1 MSFLQ
6 QKWNE
11 HQSKPMRRYSSQREF
26 EADWVSGLRRRYRLS
41 QERLAALASVSVTTV
56 QNWENPTSAKR
67 IAEHNQDRLRDIER
81 ELWIKAH
88 VTLLEPC
95 PPYIRALHELMSAN
109 RDSSAQGLADYLV
122 TCMDAH
128 DPGRPRLLHWAG
140 LAYSIADPS
149 STKAHAYEEAA
160 LQALGMDHV
169 EGNTSLAAAIE
180 NEILG
185 AQFEDLMAQPEK
197 AARRGKG
204 RLLMQ
209 ACQRLFQRD
218 QQPAYL
224 WNALEVAC
232 RAPLEIRDRFDLVSQ
247 LQGLLGEEGVRRR
260 IRAEAIYQT
269 ARELVADPV
278 PATSATLN

>member
-1 MSFLQ
+1 MSYLQ

-41 QERLAALASVSVTTV
+41 QERLASLASVSVTTV

-140 LAYSIADPS
+140 LAYSIADPIS
-149 STKAHAYEEAA
+149 AKARNYEDAA
-160 LQALGMDHV
+160 LQALGAGD
-169 EGNTSLAAAIE
+169 GNDRLAAAIE

-185 AQFEDLMAQPEK
+185 SQFEDLLALPEGE
-197 AARRGKG
+197 ARRDKG
-204 RLLMQ
+204 RQLML

-224 WNALEVAC
+224 WNALEVTC
-232 RAPLEIRDRFDLVSQ
+232 RAPLEMRDRFDLVSQ
-247 LQGLLGEEGVRRR
+247 LQTLLGEEGVRRR
-260 IRAEAIYQT
+260 IRAEVAYQA
-269 ARELVADPV
+269 ARDLVADPV
-278 PATSATLN
+278 LAASATLN